1 MKQMKNRE
9 YLRER
14 RRQSMM
20 TLLPAIAALGI
31 SAMLAHPAIAVHDN
45 WNVEGEH
52 GELHVFGSLTEG
64 ACSLDMTS
72 ARQDVNMGNFTTASL
87 GMPGDQGMPVSVT
100 LKLRDCF
107 RTRGESADHRIGSL
121 VWDTMQPVVTATFVA
136 PADVDNPQL
145 VAVRGAQGFG
155 LRITDRQGRDVRL
168 GDRGAPQ
175 WVMPGQDELVYRII
189 PERTAAPLGAGAWRS
204 VVNFRLNYD

>member
-1 MKQMKNRE
+1 M
-9 YLRER
+9 
-14 RRQSMM
+14 
-20 TLLPAIAALGI
+20 
-31 SAMLAHPAIAVHDN
+31 HDN

-72 ARQDVNMGNFTTASL
+72 ARQDVNLGNMTAASL
-87 GMPGDQGMPVSVT
+87 GMPGDQGTPVAVT

-107 RTRGESADHRIGSL
+107 RTRGESTDHRTGGL
-121 VWDTMQPVVTATFVA
+121 VWDSLQPVVTASFVA
-136 PADVDNPQL
+136 PADMYNPQL

-175 WVMPGQDELVYRII
+175 FVTPGQDELVYRII
-189 PERTAAPLGAGAWRS
+189 PERTAAPVTPGAWQS